1 MSYSPIYRGSTN
13 SATSR
18 SSRSLS
24 TNYQNGSGGTLI
36 QCTPVACN
44 ASGQLIAVD
53 PSNEATIMQFI
64 GVCGES
70 IPNAASGS
78 VYDGGRLENVSI
90 GFSVG
95 DAIYLS
101 KAGFLTNVK
110 PSEGV
115 GGFVS
120 GDFVVFIGLVVKNEF
135 NALQKDLKLMIDT
148 KIGRL

>member
-1 MSYSPIYRGSTN
+1 MSYSPLFRGST
-13 SATSR
+13 SAGSSR

-24 TNYQNGSGGTLI
+24 TNFQNGSGGMLI
-36 QCTPVACN
+36 QCTPVAMN

-53 PSNEATIMQFI
+53 PSDESTILQFL
-64 GVCGES
+64 GVCGED

-78 VYDGGRLENVSI
+78 VYDGGRLENISI

-95 DAIYLS
+95 DALYLS
-101 KAGFLTNVK
+101 KAGFLTSTK

-135 NALQKDLKLMIDT
+135 NPLQKDLKLMIDT
-148 KIGRL
+148 KIGQL